1 LTANWLTIFKT
12 ATDPSPRP
20 PEKPKY
26 KSPSRRSQKSG
37 KCEVTQV
44 HIDLKP
50 YEASN
55 ECSRPVGLKVTI
67 PGDRLM
73 VFHLFVM
80 AITENQTAF
89 R

>member
-26 KSPSRRSQKSG
+26 KSPSRQSQKSG

-50 YEASN
+50 YEGMLSYASDSTESIN
-55 ECSRPVGLKVTI
+55 RCSAGNRDGRTS
-67 PGDRLM
+67 
-73 VFHLFVM
+73 
-80 AITENQTAF
+80 A
-89 R
+89 